1 MVEAFKAINEK
12 NGNME
17 TLYAV
22 IGRPSKADAYREVAA
37 YKKEALAKVKDKFKT
52 LYNGYLIRNDGKITL
67 YAGETSWKAATRC
80 VIVRR

>member
-1 MVEAFKAINEK
+1 MVEAFKTINEK

-22 IGRPSKADAYREVAA
+22 IGRPNKADAYRQVAA
-37 YKKEALAKVKDKFKT
+37 HKKESLEKVKARFKDIS
-52 LYNGYLIRNDGKITL
+52 NGYIIRNDGKITL